1 MDGVALAETLQ
12 AVALAIALAACAG
25 LRTFLPLFLAGLLSR
40 AGWLVLGPSFQ
51 FLSSNRA
58 LILFGIASLIEILA
72 DKIPA
77 VDHALDALS
86 TPLRAGA
93 GALLAASALGQV
105 TDPLHALALG
115 AAVGAPAALVPH
127 AAKAGLRAASTAFT
141 GGLANPLLSFG
152 EDVVTLLLFALAVLV
167 PLAVVLLLVLVLAG
181 VLLGRRLLARPAV
194 PGA

>member
-152 EDVVTLLLFALAVLV
+152 EDVVTLLLFALSVLV
-167 PLAVVLLLVLVLAG
+167 PLAVVLLLVLAG
-181 VLLGRRLLARPAV
+181 VLLGQRLLARPAV

>member
-1 MDGVALAETLQ
+1 MDAAAIAEILQ
-12 AVALAIALAACAG
+12 TVALAIALAACAG
-25 LRTFLPLFLAGLLSR
+25 LRTFLPLFLAGALSR
-40 AGWLVLGPSFQ
+40 VGWLALGPSFQ

-58 LILFGIASLIEILA
+58 LILFGVASLIEILA

-86 TPLRAGA
+86 TPLRMGA

-141 GGLANPLLSFG
+141 GGLANPLLSLG
-152 EDVVTLLLFALAVLV
+152 EDVVTLILFVLAVLV
-167 PLAVVLLLVLVLAG
+167 PLAVVLLLVPAG

>member
-1 MDGVALAETLQ
+1 MDGVAIAETLQ
-12 AVALAIALAACAG
+12 TVALAIALAACAG
-25 LRTFLPLFLAGLLSR
+25 LRTFLPLFLAGVLSR
-40 AGWLVLGPSFQ
+40 AGWLALGPSFQ

-58 LILFGIASLIEILA
+58 LILFGVASLIEILA

-141 GGLANPLLSFG
+141 GGLANPLLSLG
-152 EDVVTLLLFALAVLV
+152 EDVVTLILFVLAVLI
-167 PLAVVLLLVLVLAG
+167 PLAVVLLLVLAG
-181 VLLGRRLLARPAV
+181 VLLGRRLLSRPAV

>member
-1 MDGVALAETLQ
+1 MDGIAIAETLQ
-12 AVALAIALAACAG
+12 TVALAIALAACAG
-25 LRTFLPLFLAGLLSR
+25 LRTFLPLFLAGVLSR
-40 AGWLVLGPSFQ
+40 AGWLVLGPSVQ

-58 LILFGIASLIEILA
+58 LILFGVASLIEILA

-93 GALLAASALGQV
+93 GALLAASALGQH

-152 EDVVTLLLFALAVLV
+152 EDVVTLLLFSLAVLV
-167 PLAVVLLLVLVLAG
+167 PVAVVLLLVLAG
-181 VLLGRRLLARPAV
+181 VFLGRRLLARPAV